1 MLMNEMSNRENT
13 KHGGLSVVARLMG
26 MDTLPPEIIPT
37 TYVTESYDERLRQ
50 SISRITCCESAKGT
64 SIQLPSTTFN
74 QTEDKLPLNWKK
86 RHSKPT
92 KSPISTTPFGR
103 EHPQEEQLQKFK
115 KEFEAWQDSKLW
127 EFSSHLVQN
136 NSIEGLKKEQILALA
151 NLNKE
156 KIAGYTNTHT
166 SVNKFKFTPNQFH
179 GFQHDNN
186 FSKHL
191 MPQAKNEMPIRRELA
206 SKSFEPAS
214 TAKFHEKISTPCSP
228 SRIVILKSFSNNDEL
243 EGPRGGSIED
253 FLEEVKERLRFEF
266 EGKGRNDSFRRLSSA
281 HSSLQECLTY
291 PKQLTPLVGK
301 HIKENEAT
309 MGRSE
314 SMSSYRT
321 EFHFE
326 GQEFD
331 KSTRERRKFITDKWE
346 NLLKNDSELEKAML
360 DDGRSVKFPST
371 KEKVIPKHF
380 SHEQVKRE
388 LVDNETMSHP
398 KLIRSFSA
406 PASRSAT
413 VTQNFQ
419 QHEDL
424 KNISAVVNKG
434 KKYGFNI
441 KGKVSNLR
449 RTFSLKGNF
458 FGKKA
463 SLIWDSTVDTLSYME
478 PNQTMPLVVG
488 NFGVVQD
495 NPTEVPPSPASFPC
509 SPMSVHHSPVSPL
522 EVPFVEDNSST
533 QVSGELSTTLPGAN
547 FHEVQVIEDH
557 GEAYVRDILLLLGLD
572 ETWPFDQALT
582 RLEEQMNTIPS
593 CVFDEVEENY
603 RKNWTSSDVDCFA
616 VNLRGIDVDRK
627 MLFDLVNQA
636 LSSLKD
642 DPMHGLVSE
651 RARFPRE
658 RKLLGDLLDRI
669 QMYVRPAIDQ
679 PHSTDDIVVWDVKPM
694 PLWTASREN
703 INSVGWEVERE
714 IVGDLIGEFVL
725 DLSVCSPND
734 TRCIN
739 FQHCPEI
746 YLRREHHV
754 LPLSAGF
761 NLDST
766 ELMGKTCFAGSH

>member
-13 KHGGLSVVARLMG
+13 KRCGLSVVARLMG
-26 MDTLPPEIIPT
+26 MDTLPPETIPT
-37 TYVTESYDERLRQ
+37 TYVKESHDERLRQ

-74 QTEDKLPLNWKK
+74 LTEDKLPLNWKK
-86 RHSKPT
+86 LHSKPT
-92 KSPISTTPFGR
+92 KSPISTAPFGR

-156 KIAGYTNTHT
+156 KIAGYTNTYT

-191 MPQAKNEMPIRRELA
+191 MPQAKNEMPIRRELT

-243 EGPRGGSIED
+243 EGPRGDSIED
-253 FLEEVKERLRFEF
+253 FLEEVKERLRFEL
-266 EGKGRNDSFRRLSSA
+266 EGKGGNDSFRRLSSA

-291 PKQLTPLVGK
+291 PKQLTPLVRK
-301 HIKENEAT
+301 HIKENEPT

-326 GQEFD
+326 GQEFH

-380 SHEQVKRE
+380 SHELVKRE

-413 VTQNFQ
+413 VTQTFQ

-424 KNISAVVNKG
+424 KNISAFVNKG

-522 EVPFVEDNSST
+522 EVPFVEDNLST
-533 QVSGELSTTLPGAN
+533 QVSGELSMTLPEIKSQTDHVDAKIYAVETASQPYDSS
-547 FHEVQVIEDH
+547 HEVQVIEDL
-557 GEAYVRDILLLLGLD
+557 GEAYVRDILLLSGLD

-582 RLEEQMNTIPS
+582 RLDEQMNTIPS
-593 CVFDEVEENY
+593 RVFDEVEESY
-603 RKNWTSSDVDCFA
+603 KKNWTSSDDDCFA

-642 DPMHGLVSE
+642 APTHGLVSE

-658 RKLLGDLLDRI
+658 RKLLGNLLDRI
-669 QMYVRPAIDQ
+669 QMHVRPAIDQ
-679 PHSTDDIVVWDVKPM
+679 PHSIDDIVVRDVKPM

-703 INSVGWEVERE
+703 ISSVGWEVERA
-714 IVGDLIGEFVL
+714 IVGDLIDEFVL

-734 TRCIN
+734 TR
-739 FQHCPEI
+739 
-746 YLRREHHV
+746 
-754 LPLSAGF
+754 
-761 NLDST
+761 
-766 ELMGKTCFAGSH
+766 